1 MARITKQKRSYINQP
16 IGVTTFD
23 TGETDLWKSVA
34 DTASQLNQI
43 ALKEGVKQAEQS
55 GLDAAMALD
64 QAKIFAFNPETGSPE
79 ALDSNL
85 ITGGIIARDAYKR
98 TIQARFRDSI
108 ESELQNKALEL
119 KIKYPANENNFR
131 EEMSRYV
138 AEMHENAQGK
148 WKETIKVGGVAI
160 INSTAPL
167 IAQENIRRENAKTG
181 QELVQKRDD
190 WLNIHLPA
198 LLKNYSGVELN
209 ARIAV
214 EVDDLEKQFT
224 DAEDVKSIL
233 ASGFTNEFNELTL
246 TMIATNKAVLLLNN
260 PKNNIPTNSTGTPI
274 RNEILHVLK
283 GGYDGNLS
291 PQAKNII
298 TQLREET
305 GNNSVILKNIATEIT
320 SEIDYLNKQ
329 GINESALEGVK
340 STFQLLEE
348 AKNNPYADKNIS
360 ELDLSADGKIEK
372 NLNQIKLDFENN
384 LSKLVNVAGSESEQK
399 ALTSAFQNKEQQLV
413 ETLVYNLFVGKEPA
427 RISILRAALEGNIK
441 DAFEKFPNQ
450 SAPTS
455 DESNIINFMQ
465 RNNFNT
471 KGFEG
476 QIGNAAQAYNGN
488 EGLKVQ
494 DQRNSLAND
503 RDSILREVE
512 LNDYETNKE
521 LINSFINETKN
532 SKGKYNLLDDLSLIN
547 PTVNLLRNKLAES
560 SMKELTFAN
569 STEIAEAEAWA
580 SSQGQFD
587 LKQENNL
594 KILKRTVDINGNYK
608 SITTIL
614 SSRRQDMAILEAAN
628 QATAREEE
636 LVSNLLLG
644 NASNTAPNQKL
655 AYEVLIKNNIPE
667 GENLNSI
674 LSNLNKINQYPKVLS
689 GIQQS
694 LEIGIIP
701 EGFKQFMKK
710 QSTGIGTTAQSSITA
725 LALFERLEI
734 NTDEKTQNPQPLLIN
749 TMDAKTYALFDV
761 ANTIKNEEGE
771 ANSLDFFQKA
781 NLIDDDKEI
790 KSFAVWLGDP
800 NGNMNDKTQT
810 FKKWANANVS
820 SDLLNDT
827 EAMYNFEIYAR
838 YLKLSGYTPNQTA
851 DKLKELYARK
861 YPEDLL
867 VEDYGRAN
875 INRTIHALRLAM
887 PIPEVYEAFIGNAQ
901 EILALHHPNVRLG
914 SYENMHLLQSLLSTR
929 PEDIKAKEEKKLR
942 EFDSVLIAMPGAY
955 ENKGGADQR
964 IYGLYMKL
972 KGGGRKLLT
981 ITDEFGDEQP
991 ILLSTKDQYLLDIT
1005 KQIQKEKMK
1014 ISEED
1019 IKNSK
1024 EWNQQTDRMLQLI
1037 GESMVGKSIKI
1048 ENKNLNTTNPFKG
1061 IYEGL
1066 INKDN
1071 LSGKTDVEKNKIKMQ
1086 QLKEK
1091 FDGS

>member
-1 MARITKQKRSYINQP
+1 MLI
-16 IGVTTFD
+16 
-23 TGETDLWKSVA
+23 
-34 DTASQLNQI
+34 
-43 ALKEGVKQAEQS
+43 KE
-55 GLDAAMALD
+55 
-64 QAKIFAFNPETGSPE
+64 
-79 ALDSNL
+79 
-85 ITGGIIARDAYKR
+85 
-98 TIQARFRDSI
+98 
-108 ESELQNKALEL
+108 
-119 KIKYPANENNFR
+119 
-131 EEMSRYV
+131 
-138 AEMHENAQGK
+138 QGK

-329 GINESALEGVK
+329 GINESALEGVT
-340 STFQLLEE
+340 SAFDFITE
-348 AKNNPYADKNIS
+348 AKDNPYSDKNIN
-360 ELDLSADGKIEK
+360 ELDLSVNGEIEK
-372 NLNQIKLDFENN
+372 NLNQNESNFKNEFI
-384 LSKLVNVAGSESEQK
+384 KLVNVAGAETQRK
-399 ALTSAFQNKEQQLV
+399 ALSDAFKNKKQQLV

-488 EGLKVQ
+488 KGLKVQ

-512 LNDYETNKE
+512 LNDYKTNKE

-532 SKGKYNLLDDLSLIN
+532 LKGKYNLLDNLSLIN

-628 QATAREEE
+628 QATAKEQE
-636 LVSNLLLG
+636 LVSNL
-644 NASNTAPNQKL
+644 
-655 AYEVLIKNNIPE
+655 
-667 GENLNSI
+667 
-674 LSNLNKINQYPKVLS
+674 
-689 GIQQS
+689 
-694 LEIGIIP
+694 
-701 EGFKQFMKK
+701 
-710 QSTGIGTTAQSSITA
+710 
-725 LALFERLEI
+725 
-734 NTDEKTQNPQPLLIN
+734 
-749 TMDAKTYALFDV
+749 
-761 ANTIKNEEGE
+761 
-771 ANSLDFFQKA
+771 
-781 NLIDDDKEI
+781 
-790 KSFAVWLGDP
+790 
-800 NGNMNDKTQT
+800 
-810 FKKWANANVS
+810 
-820 SDLLNDT
+820 
-827 EAMYNFEIYAR
+827 
-838 YLKLSGYTPNQTA
+838 
-851 DKLKELYARK
+851 
-861 YPEDLL
+861 
-867 VEDYGRAN
+867 
-875 INRTIHALRLAM
+875 
-887 PIPEVYEAFIGNAQ
+887 
-901 EILALHHPNVRLG
+901 
-914 SYENMHLLQSLLSTR
+914 
-929 PEDIKAKEEKKLR
+929 
-942 EFDSVLIAMPGAY
+942 
-955 ENKGGADQR
+955 
-964 IYGLYMKL
+964 
-972 KGGGRKLLT
+972 
-981 ITDEFGDEQP
+981 
-991 ILLSTKDQYLLDIT
+991 
-1005 KQIQKEKMK
+1005 
-1014 ISEED
+1014 
-1019 IKNSK
+1019 
-1024 EWNQQTDRMLQLI
+1024 
-1037 GESMVGKSIKI
+1037 
-1048 ENKNLNTTNPFKG
+1048 
-1061 IYEGL
+1061 
-1066 INKDN
+1066 
-1071 LSGKTDVEKNKIKMQ
+1071 
-1086 QLKEK
+1086 
-1091 FDGS
+1091 